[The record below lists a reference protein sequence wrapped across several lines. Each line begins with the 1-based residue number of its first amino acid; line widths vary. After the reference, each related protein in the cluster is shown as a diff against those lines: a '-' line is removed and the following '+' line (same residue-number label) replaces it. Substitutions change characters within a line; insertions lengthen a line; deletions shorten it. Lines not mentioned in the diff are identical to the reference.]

1 MRLRY
6 CCNETVGHFMSYVIT
21 NPVPRG
27 ILSAEEV
34 QSIKEEIS
42 SVVSRWY
49 SNWTKTGV
57 EGKDW
62 MEIANR
68 KPAWKEG
75 RWKPSS
81 EDDVELGFRRL
92 YGLTRENKFFDRLSK
107 HEKVLLFSVVGDLA
121 KN

>member
-1 MRLRY
+1 ML
-6 CCNETVGHFMSYVIT
+6 
-21 NPVPRG
+21 RG

-42 SVVSRWY
+42 AVVSQWY
-49 SNWTKTGV
+49 ANWNKTGV

-62 MEIANR
+62 EEVANR

-75 RWKPSS
+75 RWTPASSS

-92 YGLTRENKFFDRLSK
+92 YRLTVENKFFDRLSK
-107 HEKVLLFSVVGDLA
+107 HEKVTVVCSQFVLMVSHG
-121 KN
+121 KHN